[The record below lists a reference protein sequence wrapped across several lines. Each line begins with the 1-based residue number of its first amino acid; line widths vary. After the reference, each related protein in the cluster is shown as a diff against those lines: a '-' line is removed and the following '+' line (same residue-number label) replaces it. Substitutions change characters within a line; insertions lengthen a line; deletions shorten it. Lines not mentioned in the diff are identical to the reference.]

1 MHTSV
6 AGRFGNGG
14 QTDYA
19 AANSVLDAEM
29 SRLTASGKCRAVAIG
44 WTGWKDVG
52 MATRG
57 SIEAVFAAAGIETLD
72 VETGVEIF
80 VDEALAGGKRRVLG
94 CGSLGLMD
102 KFDSFREPPLRLPS
116 AMTAVIADPARFP
129 LIDKV
134 LSFEEGNSIITET
147 TLSIDLHPFLVDHAI
162 DGVPYHPGVMALEMF
177 AENSLL
183 MKPSA
188 CLAGFENVSFGLPVK
203 LLIGVMIVRVI
214 ANLEESAEGIHRKVY
229 LVSDL
234 MNSKG
239 EVFGE
244 REHHSLLVGEE
255 RRFDRILH
263 EIYKMPK
270 LGTPS
275 LEELAIMP
283 SFIYKRYFHAAFNL
297 TVVSFVAL
305 VMNKCRC

>member
-1 MHTSV
+1 MVDWNRNWQKFTRSRDVYITLDRIEKTGNKAKYYSVDVMDKSGMVELGESLKRKITGVVHGAGLEDSKLVADKDYEIFDRVVRVKLDGWKSLMAAVEASGTKALKFAACFTSV

-29 SRLTASGKCRAVAIG
+29 ARLTASGKCRAVAIG

-102 KFDSFREPPLRLPS
+102 RVDSFREPPLRLPS
-116 AMTAVIADPARFP
+116 GMAAIIADPARFP

-134 LSFEEGNSIITET
+134 ISFEENYTITTET
-147 TLSIDLHPFLVDHAI
+147 TLSTGLHPFLVC
-162 DGVPYHPGVMALEMF
+162 
-177 AENSLL
+177 LL
-183 MKPSA
+183 
-188 CLAGFENVSFGLPVK
+188 
-203 LLIGVMIVRVI
+203 
-214 ANLEESAEGIHRKVY
+214 Y
-229 LVSDL
+229 TSD
-234 MNSKG
+234 
-239 EVFGE
+239 
-244 REHHSLLVGEE
+244 
-255 RRFDRILH
+255 
-263 EIYKMPK
+263 
-270 LGTPS
+270 
-275 LEELAIMP
+275 
-283 SFIYKRYFHAAFNL
+283 AADE
-297 TVVSFVAL
+297 
-305 VMNKCRC
+305 

>member
-1 MHTSV
+1 MV
-6 AGRFGNGG
+6 
-14 QTDYA
+14 
-19 AANSVLDAEM
+19 
-29 SRLTASGKCRAVAIG
+29 CRAVAIG

-57 SIEAVFAAAGIETLD
+57 STEAVFAAAGIETLD
-72 VETGVEIF
+72 VKTGVEIF

-116 AMTAVIADPARFP
+116 AMTAVHDPARFP

-134 LSFEEGNSIITET
+134 LSFEEGNSITTET

-188 CLAGFENVSFGLPVK
+188 CLAGFE
-203 LLIGVMIVRVI
+203 M
-214 ANLEESAEGIHRKVY
+214 
-229 LVSDL
+229 
-234 MNSKG
+234 
-239 EVFGE
+239 
-244 REHHSLLVGEE
+244 
-255 RRFDRILH
+255 
-263 EIYKMPK
+263 
-270 LGTPS
+270 
-275 LEELAIMP
+275 
-283 SFIYKRYFHAAFNL
+283 
-297 TVVSFVAL
+297 
-305 VMNKCRC
+305 